1 MHSWLSE
8 RRRAGV
14 SSLVAVC
21 VAALLGLVLVLD
33 DDTAPFSVGDAGVLV
48 LFAYL
53 FTYLVVTLPA
63 FSTAPEERI
72 RNWAERS
79 ARGTV
84 MQRYVL
90 GTAPGPGASLLIA
103 AAALV
108 VAVVWRP
115 GHIGSQF
122 PVEPRV
128 TAALTL
134 VVTAWICV
142 CVSFAVTFLAD
153 NLLENERGLEFPG
166 TQSAAWADYVYFALS
181 VMTTFGTTDVSVIS
195 REMRRTV
202 AANSAIAFVFNTVT
216 VASLVGAL
224 DTG

>member
-14 SSLVAVC
+14 STVVALLVAAILAL
-21 VAALLGLVLVLD
+21 VAALRDHL
-33 DDTAPFSVGDAGVLV
+33 AAFSGADAGVV
-48 LFAYL
+48 ILFVYL
-53 FTYLVVTLPA
+53 FTYLVLTVPA
-63 FSTAPEERI
+63 FSTASDERI

-79 ARGTV
+79 DRGTV
-84 MQRYVL
+84 LQRYVL
-90 GTAPGPGASLLIA
+90 GTAPGPGVSLFIA

-108 VAVVWRP
+108 VAVVWSP
-115 GHIGSQF
+115 GHIGSRF

-128 TAALTL
+128 LTALAL
-134 VVTAWICV
+134 VVMAWMCV
-142 CVSFAVTFLAD
+142 CVSFAVTFQAD

-166 TQSAAWADYVYFALS
+166 DQPAAWADYVYFALS